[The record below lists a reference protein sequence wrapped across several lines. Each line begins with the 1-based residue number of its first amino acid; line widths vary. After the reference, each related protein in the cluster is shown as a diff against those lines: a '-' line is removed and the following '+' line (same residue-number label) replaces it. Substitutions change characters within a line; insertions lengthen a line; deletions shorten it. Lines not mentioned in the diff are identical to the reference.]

1 MVDPLEAK
9 IQKAVKLMLY
19 GDNPPPGCYILF
31 GMVIGGLI
39 TATIIL
45 CIFTWWR

>member
-19 GDNPPPGCYILF
+19 GDNPPPWFCILF
-31 GMVIGGLI
+31 GAVVGGLI

-45 CIFTWWR
+45 CIIAWR

>member
-1 MVDPLEAK
+1 MDPFDRK
-9 IQKAVKLMLY
+9 IQRAVKLMLY
-19 GDNPPPGCYILF
+19 GDNPPTWFCILF